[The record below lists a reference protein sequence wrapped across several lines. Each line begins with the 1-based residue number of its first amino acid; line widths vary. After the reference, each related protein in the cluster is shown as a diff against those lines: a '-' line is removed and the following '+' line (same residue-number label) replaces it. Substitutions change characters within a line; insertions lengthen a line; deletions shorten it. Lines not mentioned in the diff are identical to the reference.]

1 MLFSNLLLS
10 TAALVLGATA
20 TTVTHVKLETHT
32 LTVHHSSSATPR
44 PFGEHSSKHLR
55 HHHRVESKKNKSTSK
70 KSSKGHKS
78 AKKHH
83 KKSEKTRS
91 STKHHSTETATRH
104 GGKLASKVVNS
115 HKTHST
121 KPHSEKPQHSSTKH
135 HSAPTTTSK
144 HKNRTQTKHKP
155 KSTTTKKPHKTSH
168 AVASTAVSKTAS
180 QHPVLAVQPSSAL
193 SQLAKDT
200 LQAHNDLRAKYK
212 AGPLTWSTDLATAA
226 QQWTDKCIY
235 QHGQGKIIGA
245 GENIAAYT
253 GADNV
258 LGAIKMWSDEAS
270 QYNWSSPGYSDG
282 TGHFSQ
288 QVWAATTQIGCAQTK
303 CGTLQF
309 PGKPSWSNAYYYVC
323 EYKTSGNVVG
333 QTAEDTAKIFAANV
347 LH

>member
-1 MLFSNLLLS
+1 MLLSNLLIS

-32 LTVHHSSSATPR
+32 LTAHHSSSATAR
-44 PFGEHSSKHLR
+44 PFGEHSSKHFK
-55 HHHRVESKKNKSTSK
+55 HHHRVESKKSKSHSK
-70 KSSKGHKS
+70 KSSKGQKS
-78 AKKHH
+78 SKKHH
-83 KKSEKTRS
+83 KKSEKTCS
-91 STKHHSTETATRH
+91 SAEHHSTKTGTRH
-104 GGKLASKVVNS
+104 GGKQTSKVVAS

-121 KPHSEKPQHSSTKH
+121 KSHEKPHPSTKH

-144 HKNRTQTKHKP
+144 HRTQTKHKP
-155 KSTTTKKPHKTSH
+155 KPTTTKKPHKTSH

-180 QHPVLAVQPSSAL
+180 QRPVLAVQPSSSL

-200 LQAHNDLRAKYK
+200 LRAHNDLRAKYK
-212 AGPLTWSTDLATAA
+212 AGPLTWNTDLAAAA

-235 QHGQGKIIGA
+235 QHGQGRNIGA

-253 GADNV
+253 GSDNV

-270 QYNWSSPGYSDG
+270 QYKWFSPGYSDI
-282 TGHFSQ
+282 TGHFTQ

-323 EYKTSGNVVG
+323 EYKTAGNVVG
-333 QTAEDTAKIFAANV
+333 DTPEDTVKIFAANV